1 MRKTEESVNVLKGVG
16 EKKAMAFADCNIHT
30 VGELLEYYPVRYE
43 YYNYFNS
50 PEKIDQSGNTV
61 FYAVYN
67 GEATKQYAK
76 NVGMFVR
83 WRIKTSTRDVL
94 LTWFNQPYIANS
106 LEKGKRYCI
115 KCSLELKNGIWQ
127 AVNPKFSSTA
137 QYVHGVIEPVYKNIQ
152 GIGQSELIKFIKN
165 AIEYIENDTVDVIP
179 EDIRKKYFIPG
190 YMESLKSIHLP
201 KSEEDCIKGN
211 RRLIFEE
218 FYMFRLRQKLS
229 AGKRNFG
236 NASVDVD
243 YDCVKKFIYELPY
256 KLTPAQN
263 KAIEDIVRD
272 LKSKRPM
279 NRIVQG
285 DVGSGKTV
293 VAFAACLMAKSAG
306 MQSIIMVPT
315 EVLARQHEESFKKI
329 FCNINISEA
338 LLVGNM
344 KQKEKKQAILDFCN
358 GNTDVL
364 IGTHAVLEDSVT
376 SENIGLVITDE
387 QHRFGVKQR
396 LNLKNKGRPVNMLVL
411 TATPIPRTLS
421 MVIYGDLDVSL
432 IDEMPPDRIPVK
444 TYAVNGTMRERIY
457 KFVVKQV
464 KNGRQAYIV
473 CPLIDDDD
481 LNKASV
487 KKYFTQL
494 SENELSEVK
503 TGMLYGSMKPNE
515 KDKVMELFA
524 NGEIDVLIST
534 TVIEVGINV
543 PNATVMVIED
553 AEKFGLAQ
561 LHQLR
566 GRVGRGKEQSYCVLI
581 SDSDGKIAK
590 ERLSALVKTNDGFK
604 IAESDMK
611 LRGQG
616 EYFGLKQ
623 HGNNQFKFGEL
634 PRDSELFVQ
643 ACDAVEY
650 VASNSE
656 RYSDFSKQI
665 YEKAK
670 KLNEEIVF
678 N

>member
-1 MRKTEESVNVLKGVG
+1 MSKTKDQVSVLKGVG
-16 EKKAMAFADCNIHT
+16 TKKAQAFADCNIYT
-30 VGELLEYYPVRYE
+30 VGDLLEYYPSRYE
-43 YYNYFNS
+43 YYNFFNS
-50 PEKIDQSGNTV
+50 PDRIDQGGNVV

-67 GEATKQYAK
+67 GGATRQYAK
-76 NVGMFVR
+76 NIGMFVR
-83 WRIKTSTRDVL
+83 WRIKTSSRDVL
-94 LTWFNQPYIANS
+94 LTWFNQPYIVNS
-106 LEKGKRYCI
+106 LEKGKLYCI
-115 KCSLELKNGIWQ
+115 KCHLELKNGIWQ
-127 AVNPKFSSTA
+127 TVNPKFSSTA
-137 QYVHGVIEPVYKNIQ
+137 DHTHGVLEPVYKNIQ
-152 GIGQSELIKFIKN
+152 GIGQLELIKFIKN
-165 AIEYIENDTVDVIP
+165 AIEYVGNDPDDIIP
-179 EDIRKKYFIPG
+179 YDIRIKYLIPG
-190 YMESLKSIHLP
+190 YTESLKSIHIP
-201 KSEEDCIKGN
+201 KNEEDCIKGN

-218 FYMFRLRQKLS
+218 FYMFRLRQMLS
-229 AGKRNFG
+229 ADKRDVG
-236 NASVDVD
+236 DASVDVD
-243 YDCVKKFIYELPY
+243 ELCLESFKSLLPY
-256 KLTPAQN
+256 KLTSAQD
-263 KAIEDIVRD
+263 KAVCDIARD
-272 LKSKRPM
+272 MKSKRPM

-285 DVGSGKTV
+285 DVGSGKTA
-293 VAFAACLMAKSAG
+293 VAFAACLMARSAG

-329 FCNINISEA
+329 FKNINISEA

-344 KQKEKKQAILDFCN
+344 KQKEKKQAIQDFCD
-358 GNTDVL
+358 GRTDVL
-364 IGTHAVLEDSVT
+364 IGTHAVLEDSVV
-376 SENIGLVITDE
+376 SEKVGLVITDE

-396 LNLKNKGRPVNMLVL
+396 LSLKNKGRPVNMLVL

-444 TYAVNGTMRERIY
+444 TYAVNGVMRERIY

-464 KNGRQAYIV
+464 KSGRQAYIV

-481 LNKASV
+481 ENKASV

-494 SENELSEVK
+494 SENELKEVK
-503 TGMLYGSMKPNE
+503 TGMLYGSMKPDE
-515 KDKVMELFA
+515 KEKVMNAFA
-524 NGEIDVLIST
+524 KGEIDVMIST

-581 SDSDGKIAK
+581 SDSEGQTAR
-590 ERLSALVKTNDGFK
+590 ERLSALVRTNDGYK
-604 IAESDMK
+604 IAEEDMK

-616 EYFGLKQ
+616 EYFGLRQ
-623 HGNNQFKFGEL
+623 HGNGQFRFGEL

-650 VASNSE
+650 VKTNNDK
-656 RYSDFSKQI
+656 YSDFYKKI
-665 YEKAK
+665 CDKAK
-670 KLNEEIVF
+670 RLNDEIVF